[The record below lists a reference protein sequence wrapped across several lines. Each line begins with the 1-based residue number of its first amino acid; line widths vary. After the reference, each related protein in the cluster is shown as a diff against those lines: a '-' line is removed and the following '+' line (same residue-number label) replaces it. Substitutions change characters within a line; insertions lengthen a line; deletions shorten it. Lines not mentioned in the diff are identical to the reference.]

1 MSYLRD
7 IMERLGASRDGAAS
21 GTSAR
26 DAGEPQLLE
35 AAPYRHHLDH
45 CSEPMLLYEWTWL
58 ELHLEDLRLCRA
70 NDEMRKVAGGSRHL
84 EALIAAAERNQ
95 EQLAAVFAERGL
107 TPRRLPHSVA
117 AGEHAWELSNAQLRA
132 QWGLPGSTP

>member
-1 MSYLRD
+1 MSYLRE
-7 IMERLGASRDGAAS
+7 IMQRLGASRDGGVS
-21 GTSAR
+21 KTSSR
-26 DAGEPQLLE
+26 DSVDPQLLE
-35 AAPYRHHLDH
+35 GAAYRNRLES

-58 ELHLEDLRLCRA
+58 ELHLEDLRLCLA
-70 NDEMRKVAGGSRHL
+70 NDEMRKVAGGARHL

-117 AGEHAWELSNAQLRA
+117 SGEHAWELSNAQLRA
-132 QWGLPGSTP
+132 QWGLAGSTA